1 VGEVFVVNASP
12 VITLAKAGHLALL
25 TDLADTIFLPTAVV
39 VEVLAGPESD
49 PARRALEGGWGTRV
63 PVSSI
68 PSVVLEWGL
77 GAGETA
83 VIAMT
88 LEGSGRIA
96 VLDDAQGRKCARAL
110 GLSLIGTLGVVLRAK
125 RMGRITSA
133 AEVLRDLQKVG
144 LHLDQQTIAVALRH
158 VGGEEWSP

>member
-25 TDLADTIFLPTAVV
+25 TGLADTIFLPTAVV

-63 PVSSI
+63 PVSSM

-77 GAGETA
+77 GA
-83 VIAMT
+83 
-88 LEGSGRIA
+88 
-96 VLDDAQGRKCARAL
+96 VL
-110 GLSLIGTLGVVLRAK
+110 
-125 RMGRITSA
+125 
-133 AEVLRDLQKVG
+133 LQKLVF
-144 LHLDQQTIAVALRH
+144 DAFVENRVSIFQRVTVVKNRTF
-158 VGGEEWSP
+158 

>member
-25 TDLADTIFLPTAVV
+25 TDMADAVLLPDTVV

-63 PVSSI
+63 PVGSM
-68 PSVVLEWGL
+68 PAAVLEWGL
-77 GAGETA
+77 GVGEAG
-83 VIAMT
+83 VIAVV
-88 LEGSGRIA
+88 LEGGGRTA

-110 GLSLIGTLGVVLRAK
+110 GLPLIGTLGVVLRAK
-125 RMGRITSA
+125 RLGRIASA
-133 AEVLRDLQKVG
+133 SEVLRDLQQAG
-144 LHLDQQTIAVALRH
+144 LHLDQRTVAIALRQ
-158 VGGEEWSP
+158 VAGEDWRP